1 MCRELDCLSVWG
13 LGETVFCLT
22 KDRRLFWCTEEDWG
36 TKDCLPWKELPIFPP
51 EGYRVGEERDGVKG
65 GGRWKEEEC
74 EEKSMDRDLVR
85 LVEDIRYV
93 RDILCGGD
101 AKIALDVVR
110 TLRGIK

>member
-65 GGRWKEEEC
+65 GGKVERGG
-74 EEKSMDRDLVR
+74 VR
-85 LVEDIRYV
+85 GEIDGPRSRPIGRRYSV
-93 RDILCGGD
+93 C
-101 AKIALDVVR
+101 
-110 TLRGIK
+110 